1 MQLSWRGANLL
12 LLASSTVMF
21 ASEGHLMAFT
31 PLQLQE
37 LGLSE
42 VEVGVWT
49 GLLVGVTMG
58 TSLPLG
64 PFWGVL
70 AERFSRRA
78 ILLRGYVIMAI
89 SLLLAAWAPDLPWVV
104 AARAIV
110 GLSFGMGGVI
120 TATAAM
126 LAPRQHVGW
135 SVTIVQAALP
145 IASSIGPPLGAL
157 AIPITGLRGLLVIDA
172 VLTLLAGLALLVLL
186 PEPKGGH
193 KPQSIMGRMGEVL
206 RIAWVTPPVR
216 WNLINQFVVRAG
228 SGTVDAYLVVRI
240 SQVAPDP
247 AAAIGWI
254 MGGYGALTTV
264 ATWLIGRVADRGDI
278 VRLYALGML
287 FAAVVTVGL
296 AVAPW
301 LWLVAIFALL
311 RAIPTALA
319 RPLLFAHLARV
330 VPTAHQTAVFG
341 LFPTAGNV
349 GGLIFPMLAAGV
361 VSYGIG
367 AALAVGAL
375 GYGASFLAGLKLG
388 RVR

>member
-1 MQLSWRGANLL
+1 
-12 LLASSTVMF
+12 MF
-21 ASEGHLMAFT
+21 AAEGHFIAFT
-31 PLQLQE
+31 PLQLRE
-37 LGLSE
+37 LGLSD

-49 GLLVGVTMG
+49 GLLVGVTMA

-78 ILLRGYVIMAI
+78 ILLRSYIVMAA
-89 SLLLAAWAPDLPWVV
+89 SLLLAAWAPDLTWLVV
-104 AARAIV
+104 SRAIV

-126 LAPRQHVGW
+126 LTPRQHVGR
-135 SVTIVQAALP
+135 SVTMVQAALP

-157 AIPITGLRGLLVIDA
+157 AIPVTGLRGLLVIDA
-172 VLTLLAGLALLVLL
+172 VLTLLAGLALLILL

-193 KPQSIMGRMGEVL
+193 KPASIMGRMGEVL
-206 RIAWVTPPVR
+206 RIAWSTPPVR

-228 SGTVDAYLVVRI
+228 SGTVDAYLAVRI
-240 SQVAPDP
+240 TQVAPDP

-254 MGGYGALTTV
+254 MGGYGALTTL
-264 ATWLIGRVADRGDI
+264 ATWLIGRLADRADI
-278 VRLYALGML
+278 VRIYALGML
-287 FAAVVTVGL
+287 FAAAITVGL

-301 LWLVAIFALL
+301 LWLIAVLALL

-361 VSYGIG
+361 VGYGIG
-367 AALAVGAL
+367 AALAVGAF
-375 GYGASFLAGLKLG
+375 GYGASFVAGLKLG
-388 RVR
+388 RVRS

>member
-1 MQLSWRGANLL
+1 MQLSWRGVNVL
-12 LLASSTVMF
+12 LLATSTVMF
-21 ASEGHLMAFT
+21 ASEGHFIAFT
-31 PLQLQE
+31 PLQLRE
-37 LGLSE
+37 LGLSD

-78 ILLRGYVIMAI
+78 ILLRSYVIMAA
-89 SLLLAAWAPDLPWVV
+89 SLFLAAWAPDLPWLV

-126 LAPRQHVGW
+126 LTPPPYVGR
-135 SVTIVQAALP
+135 SVATVHTALP
-145 IASSIGPPLGAL
+145 IAASIGPPLGAL
-157 AIPITGLRGLLVIDA
+157 AIPHTGLRGLLVIDA
-172 VLTLLAGLALLVLL
+172 GLTLLAGLALLVLL

-193 KPQSIMGRMGEVL
+193 KPASVLGRMGEVL
-206 RIAWVTPPVR
+206 RIAWSTAPVR
-216 WNLINQFVVRAG
+216 WNLINQFIVRAG

-240 SQVAPDP
+240 AQVAPDP

-264 ATWLIGRVADRGDI
+264 ATYLVGRLADRADI
-278 VRLYALGML
+278 VRVYALGML
-287 FAAVVTVGL
+287 LAAAITVGL
-296 AVAPW
+296 AVVPW
-301 LWLVAIFALL
+301 LWAIAILALL

-361 VSYGIG
+361 VTYGIG

-375 GYGASFLAGLKLG
+375 GYGASFVAGLKLS
-388 RVR
+388 RI